1 MKRAPLTILLAA
13 VILLTPPA
21 TAFAEERPLDP
32 EIANA
37 LEHLPGGIAIDAY
50 TAEWP
55 ELGITFSVPDPNVR
69 SVGTCATGLVCAYR
83 LAGQGGAVTTFKGG
97 CVTWS
102 TTAFGDIGSIANAR
116 TSGWVYGRNAAG
128 ANITYVGYG
137 TAANTPLQTIKSIAC
152 AGDGIT

>member
-13 VILLTPPA
+13 ILLLTPTAAASADEPA
-21 TAFAEERPLDP
+21 LDP
-32 EIANA
+32 EIAYA
-37 LEHLPGGIAIDAY
+37 LEHLPGGVAIDAY

-55 ELGITFSVPDPNVR
+55 ELGITFSVPNPFAR

-97 CVTWS
+97 CGTWS
-102 TTAFGDIGSIANAR
+102 TTAFGDVGSIANAR

-128 ANITYVGYG
+128 TNITFVGYG

-152 AGDGIT
+152 AGDGIV